1 MRVRRRRV
9 CFIRIGDELVPDLG
23 KFFRGEIALTREI
36 VAVLLCPISGTAHA
50 LGSEELAL
58 LARLRGDD
66 FVDSQDLIAQGLTDE
81 ATLADLVA
89 RGIVVAENDVG
100 APFAVGAEE
109 MRLVRMGW
117 HDLAAVYQAH
127 SRWQGV
133 RGEDAHQPH
142 GLDAMRARLEAR
154 SAERGPPPPHWTRR
168 TDAGPRIALASPP
181 LEGPFFDALR
191 ARRTTRAF
199 VQARALPLSA
209 LETMMYAVFAAH
221 GIKQLATG
229 ITAIKRTSASG
240 GGLHPTEAYVLAI
253 KVDGLPTGLYHY
265 EIGTHA
271 LAPLKTYTEAH
282 ARELATRF
290 VAGQAYFAEAH
301 ALVLHVVR
309 MDRHFWKYS
318 GHHKAYKAVLMDS
331 AHLSQTFYL
340 TAAHLGLGAFYTAAI
355 NDADIAEELGLDAL
369 AQAPV
374 GISGL
379 GIADTARNDLHF
391 LPDVFMPEALTPIA
405 K

>member
-1 MRVRRRRV
+1 
-9 CFIRIGDELVPDLG
+9 
-23 KFFRGEIALTREI
+23 
-36 VAVLLCPISGTAHA
+36 
-50 LGSEELAL
+50 
-58 LARLRGDD
+58 
-66 FVDSQDLIAQGLTDE
+66 
-81 ATLADLVA
+81 
-89 RGIVVAENDVG
+89 VAEHDLG
-100 APFAVGAEE
+100 APFALAAEE
-109 MRLVRMGW
+109 DRLLRMGW

-133 RGEDAHQPH
+133 SGEDAHQPH
-142 GLDAMRARLEAR
+142 GLEAMRARLEAR

-168 TDAGPRIALASPP
+168 ADAGKRIALASPP
-181 LEGPFFDALR
+181 LEGEFFRALL

-199 VQARALPLSA
+199 MQSRALPLAA

-271 LAPLKTYTEAH
+271 LAPMKAYAEAE
-282 ARELATRF
+282 ARALATRF

-301 ALVLHVVR
+301 VMVLHVLR

-355 NDADIAEELGLDAL
+355 NDGDIAEELGLDPL
-369 AQAPV
+369 AHAPV

-379 GIADTARNDLHF
+379 GIADNARNDLHF
-391 LPDVFMPEALTPIA
+391 VPDAFAPEPLTPIA
-405 K
+405 R